1 MMNVLVF
8 ATSVDSVMQAR
19 QLAPSLNALVGPSGW
34 NFDLVDVD
42 RILRITSPVDAAL
55 IERLLCN
62 HGYYCRE
69 LEDIISDFLE
79 ADLKQEEYR

>member
-34 NFDLVDVD
+34 NFDLVDCD
-42 RILRITSPVDAAL
+42 RILRVTTPVEAAF
-55 IERLLCN
+55 IERLLVN
-62 HGYYCRE
+62 HGFYCRE
-69 LEDIISDFLE
+69 LEDAIPESI
-79 ADLKQEEYR
+79 EEVYKHQQV